1 MAMDTI
7 QDLGR
12 RLIQNFPSFEEE
24 AEPETEETE
33 EAVVE
38 ETEEETVAERFTNM
52 GLKVNETCMY
62 LIVVYV
68 LLFLYKKEVMDLV
81 NKVLKKL

>member
-12 RLIQNFPSFEEE
+12 RLIQNFPSFEEGAEPEAE
-24 AEPETEETE
+24 AEPGT
-33 EAVVE
+33 VE
-38 ETEEETVAERFTNM
+38 ETEEETVAETFTNM

>member
-1 MAMDTI
+1 MDTI
-7 QDLGR
+7 R

-24 AEPETEETE
+24 AEPEPE